1 MNNNNSNEKKK
12 AAAAAGAGAISGA
25 IASSTIG
32 GMGLAVGGTALS
44 VGLAPV
50 AVVGGIMG
58 LAGYGIYRAF
68 KK

>member
-12 AAAAAGAGAISGA
+12 AAAAAGVGAVGGA

-32 GMGLAVGGTALS
+32 GMGLVVGGTAVS
-44 VGLAPV
+44 IGLAPV
-50 AVVGGIMG
+50 AAVGGILG
-58 LAGYGIYRAF
+58 LAGYGIYRAV